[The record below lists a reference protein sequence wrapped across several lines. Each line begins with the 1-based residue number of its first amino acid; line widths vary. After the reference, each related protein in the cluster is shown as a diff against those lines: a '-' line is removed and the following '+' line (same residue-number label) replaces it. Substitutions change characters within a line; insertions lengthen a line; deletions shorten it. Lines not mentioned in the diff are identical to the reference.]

1 MIIWLVVST
10 YPSEK
15 YESMGRIIYPI
26 YEMENKK
33 MFETTNQN
41 NSIGHPTRNGRK
53 SSQKILTAPCLQEP
67 ISAMENILQD
77 LSSKSIAGSAP
88 SDFWASHPKHHEKLQ
103 CSWNSYGF
111 MNYMIYYI
119 YIIYYTWN
127 YDAYVGI
134 RLLSTPSPKTTLS
147 NSCPH
152 VHWLLD
158 L

>member
-1 MIIWLVVST
+1 
-10 YPSEK
+10 
-15 YESMGRIIYPI
+15 
-26 YEMENKK
+26 MENHPF

-41 NSIGHPTRNGRK
+41 NSIGHPTRNCRK

-111 MNYMIYYI
+111 MNYIIYILHIYKYI
-119 YIIYYTWN
+119 YIHMELWCLCWYPFTIN
-127 YDAYVGI
+127 AK
-134 RLLSTPSPKTTLS
+134 PKAEK
-147 NSCPH
+147 PH
-152 VHWLLD
+152 CQTAAHMSIDSWI
-158 L
+158 

>member
-1 MIIWLVVST
+1 
-10 YPSEK
+10 
-15 YESMGRIIYPI
+15 
-26 YEMENKK
+26 

-134 RLLSTPSPKTTLS
+134 RLLSTPSPKPKNHTVKQLPTCPLTLGFIAI
-147 NSCPH
+147 NTCPH
-152 VHWLLD
+152 SD
-158 L
+158 LFTLW